1 MGWDNEQDHYD
12 VMQKEKYQLFRD
24 SFKDCIV
31 PEKGVKIY
39 HLELTKVY
47 GDW

>member
-1 MGWDNEQDHYD
+1 M
-12 VMQKEKYQLFRD
+12 MQKEKYLAFRD

-39 HLELTKVY
+39 HMELTKVY